1 MRLELKTIG
10 VWSFIKVSFFFSLVF
25 GFIFGFLYAIFA
37 GLILTVMGGLPYL
50 PADDYGGSDVSIGL
64 LVIIMP
70 IIMGIGGAVMN
81 TIMGLIAIGV
91 YNLIARLVG
100 GLEFSFDPVGASET
114 GTSFQPARPTPTY
127 TERPASPPPPPPQN
141 PPDRPPGEPQG

>member
-37 GLILTVMGGLPYL
+37 GLILTVLGGLPYL
-50 PADDYGGSDVSIGL
+50 PADEFGAGDISIGFL
-64 LVIIMP
+64 IIVMP
-70 IIMGIGGAVMN
+70 IVMGIGGAVIN
-81 TIMGLIAIGV
+81 TIMGLIAIGI

-100 GLEFSFDPVGASET
+100 GLEFGFEPVASSPS
-114 GTSFQPARPTPTY
+114 GTNFQPAQPTPTY
-127 TERPASPPPPPPQN
+127 TERPTPPPPPP
-141 PPDRPPGEPQG
+141 PDPTPGEPQG

>member
-37 GLILTVMGGLPYL
+37 GLILSVMGGLPYL
-50 PADDYGGSDVSIGL
+50 PADDYGGGDISIGFL
-64 LVIIMP
+64 IIFLP
-70 IIMGIGGAVMN
+70 IVMGIGGAVMN
-81 TIMGLIAIGV
+81 TIMGLLAIGI

-100 GLEFSFDPVGASET
+100 GLEFGFDPVTASDS
-114 GTSFQPARPTPTY
+114 GTNFQPVQPTPTY
-127 TERPASPPPPPPQN
+127 TERPAPPPPPPSG
-141 PPDRPPGEPQG
+141 PPDPPPGEPQG